1 MRWKKKLI
9 EKREK
14 KKSLVVYKYT
24 EQQKEYHDPCFSAT
38 L

>member
-9 EKREK
+9 EKRE